1 MMIVVIRPHGG
12 VRREGKHQLVEV
24 IGQHQQHQQRRG
36 EIEQIHPFGQP
47 ELFRFP
53 QRQGYEHRQQR
64 NEQHGQVIQIP
75 EIPDQVRLRT
85 GGDEVKFTGPE
96 HEPEHHQAGDGS
108 QIPADLRLDDTA
120 AKRNAPGGI
129 QADVDTGADKA
140 GKLGDNP
147 GVADKAAHSSNYDK
161 GQNDHADPACFFVH
175 FNHCSGL
182 LQRWEKNLV
191 GCFAANKGISPC
203 IL

>member
-12 VRREGKHQLVEV
+12 IRREGKHQLVEV

-75 EIPDQVRLRT
+75 EIPAQVRLRT

-129 QADVDTGADKA
+129 
-140 GKLGDNP
+140 
-147 GVADKAAHSSNYDK
+147 
-161 GQNDHADPACFFVH
+161 
-175 FNHCSGL
+175 
-182 LQRWEKNLV
+182 
-191 GCFAANKGISPC
+191 
-203 IL
+203 